1 MTIDRIIG
9 LLSIPIILGM
19 IVGIT
24 RQVNKDRRVSL
35 GSSLIGLVMAPFTLV
50 VNLIFMARAMPTA
63 IGPLLLILG
72 LGFGLAWGFTTRLK
86 ISDGVMV
93 ARQSI
98 LHLVFWAISACLT
111 QLLAAF
117 APLTWV
123 AGGLATMFFS
133 TGTTVGS
140 HLNMLVRQQRLG
152 NKVARTAPA
161 SPHVVTSMP
170 EKMSESS
177 RPQTLPESSKRPTSV
192 PH

>member
-1 MTIDRIIG
+1 MTTDRIIG
-9 LLSIPIILGM
+9 LLSIPLIIIM
-19 IVGIT
+19 IVGII
-24 RQVNKDRRVSL
+24 RQVNKDQRVSL
-35 GSSLIGLVMAPFTLV
+35 GSSLIGLLMAPFTLV
-50 VNLIFMARAMPTA
+50 INLIFMARAIPTS

-86 ISDGVMV
+86 ISDGVII

-98 LHLVFWAISACLT
+98 LHLVFWAISASLT

-117 APLTWV
+117 APASWV

-140 HLNMLVRQQRLG
+140 HLNLLVRQRRLG
-152 NKVARTAPA
+152 KKLVLAPVA
-161 SPHVVTSMP
+161 S
-170 EKMSESS
+170 SEISVGRPDRKETS
-177 RPQTLPESSKRPTSV
+177 RPQSLPESRQPTSL